1 MDEYGVW
8 AVATNMSQLTIGT
21 PLLAINGYSISYLDK
36 LSTLPEHVAKQMASF
51 ELSTVDRQNSAASGM
66 FKTFTEL
73 DIYYCISVSHI
84 NCLSGFCP
92 LLFQLSNARD

>member
-1 MDEYGVW
+1 MSKLRISMNMVSGQKEDTN
-8 AVATNMSQLTIGT
+8 AITFNRNPVATNMSQLTIGT
-21 PLLAINGYSISYLDK
+21 PLLVINGYSISYLAK

-73 DIYYCISVSHI
+73 DIYYIIC
-84 NCLSGFCP
+84 
-92 LLFQLSNARD
+92 